1 MRRPQYLVCREIHPN
16 HPNSSFLGLASE
28 KFFKSNSRKKQKEVQ
43 NEKRGHFN
51 RGKEG
56 DILIEL

>member
-1 MRRPQYLVCREIHPN
+1 LLERNFC
-16 HPNSSFLGLASE
+16 
-28 KFFKSNSRKKQKEVQ
+28 KETAKEAKRDK

-56 DILIEL
+56 DILKEL

>member
-1 MRRPQYLVCREIHPN
+1 L
-16 HPNSSFLGLASE
+16 LARNFSRKTVIRSE
-28 KFFKSNSRKKQKEVQ
+28 KEAG

-56 DILIEL
+56 DILKEL